1 MTDRIDSHHHLWQ
14 YSELEFGWI
23 SDQMQPLR
31 RDFLVSD
38 LTAELAAAGVQGTV
52 AVQARQSLEETRWL
66 LQCAGECPGIRGVVG
81 WAPLASPDFE
91 RELEELVTHPR
102 LKGLRHVLQDEPD
115 DRFMLG
121 DGFNRGIEALSG
133 ANLVY
138 DILIYERHLP
148 IAAQFVDRHPDQL
161 FVLDHLAKPL
171 IRKQQLDPW
180 RENVRQLASR
190 PNVSCKVSGM
200 VTEAD
205 WQRWSIDDLRPY
217 FETALQCFGP
227 ERLLAGSDW
236 PVCLLGTSYSRWWQ
250 TLAELAG
257 ELSTSE
263 QEAILGG
270 NAMRIYRLEGGNST
284 AQVSG

>member
-1 MTDRIDSHHHLWQ
+1 MTDRIDSHHHLWK

-23 SDQMQPLR
+23 SEVMQPLR

-52 AVQARQSLEETRWL
+52 AVQARQTLDETRWL
-66 LQCAGECPGIRGVVG
+66 LQCADQCPGIRGVVG
-81 WAPLASPDFE
+81 WAPLAAPDFE

-115 DRFMLG
+115 DHFMLG
-121 DGFNRGIEALSG
+121 DAFNRGVAALSG
-133 ANLVY
+133 AHLVY
-138 DILIYERHLP
+138 DVLIYERHLP
-148 IAAQFVDRHPDQL
+148 VAAKFVDRHPDQR
-161 FVLDHLAKPL
+161 FVLDHLAKPH
-171 IRKQQLDPW
+171 IRRQELEPW
-180 RENVRQLASR
+180 HENLRELALR

-217 FETALQCFGP
+217 FETALECFGP

-250 TLAELAG
+250 TLGELVG

-263 QEAILGG
+263 QQAILGG
-270 NAMRIYRLEGGNST
+270 NAIRIYGLEDRNG
-284 AQVSG
+284 